1 MIQECSVAAAA
12 AANTSR
18 WPKFFKLTEAG
29 WGSDFRTSQSF
40 HYLFL
45 NRVTHNSPSLFFYQL
60 LPTPYSTFSVL
71 NRLSRFV

>member
-1 MIQECSVAAAA
+1 MIQECSVAAAAAAA

-40 HYLFL
+40 QYYF
-45 NRVTHNSPSLFFYQL
+45 
-60 LPTPYSTFSVL
+60 
-71 NRLSRFV
+71 